1 MLFSVRS
8 EASVGMLT
16 SCIHWRYRTNPRGRE
31 MAYVQVGAN
40 AFHVRRS
47 GTGDS
52 IVLLHGVGADIET
65 WDGVVAALGD
75 GFDVLS
81 LDQRGHGR
89 SHKPSGPFVLE
100 DFVEDLHGVLNALE
114 FSTISLAGFSLG
126 GLVAQAFA
134 LKYPERLNKLALIST
149 VAGRTD
155 EERARVLARAETL
168 SQQGAGAHLS
178 EAVTRWFTD
187 GFIASRPDVLEWRR
201 QKSLQND
208 PAAYAAAY
216 RVLAESDLANEIH
229 RITAPTLVMTGE
241 CDAGSTPRM
250 AELLAARISR
260 AECVILPELKHSVL
274 LEAPDLI
281 ASELHRFLAA
291 SPD

>member
-52 IVLLHGVGADIET
+52 NVLLHGVGADIET
-65 WDGVVAALGD
+65 WDGVVAAHGD

-89 SHKPSGPFVLE
+89 SDKPSGPLVL
-100 DFVEDLHGVLNALE
+100 DDSVEDLHGVLNALE
-114 FSTISLAGFSLG
+114 LSTISLVGFSLG

-216 RVLAESDLANEIH
+216 RVLAESDLADEIH

-250 AELLAARISR
+250 AELLAARIPR

-281 ASELHRFLAA
+281 ASELYRFLAA